1 VAASVSTALAGINTT
16 MNKLLSDNNTIV
28 YDNMKSKRDIITDAT
43 AKAVT
48 DKVDFAV
55 NAAVARAIASH
66 MSSPATTAAES
77 PARYHK
83 NAKRP
88 HINNDAVMENSEGA
102 K

>member
-1 VAASVSTALAGINTT
+1 
-16 MNKLLSDNNTIV
+16 MNKLLSDNN
-28 YDNMKSKRDIITDAT
+28 MKSERDIITDAT
-43 AKAVT
+43 AQAVAP
-48 DKVDFAV
+48 KVDFAV

-77 PARYHK
+77 PAWYHK

-88 HINNDAVMENSEGA
+88 NINNDAVMENSKGA